1 MGGLGSGRREYATTP
16 TVEECRFLDSDKFTD
31 AVERPGYG
39 GPVYWGDR
47 DDPAATINVIMLSAD
62 HVDALKSGEALETTP
77 VEEAEANVFTL
88 AGSAQDEDSDG
99 DQDGETER
107 ATAVYFSYRI
117 TDPRDDETRD
127 VSYLVPL
134 EYTECNFGGV
144 RPWFQCPTHAGGCG
158 RRAGKL
164 YKPPRGDRYLCRECH
179 DLAYRSSRTS
189 GNDLERAEQR
199 YRKAFAKADA
209 EDRRPHPNNAPRFPE
224 RPKGMHQDTFEDL
237 ADDVQEAR
245 REWSQAFDEKLR
257 DMRKHLDGIIE
268 S

>member
-16 TVEECRFLDSDKFTD
+16 TVEECRFLDSDNFTD

-47 DDPAATINVIMLSAD
+47 DDPAASINVLMLSAD
-62 HVDALKSGEALETTP
+62 HADALKSGETLETTP
-77 VEEAEANVFTL
+77 VDDGDVFAL
-88 AGSAQDEDSDG
+88 DDGDQDADSDDG
-99 DQDGETER
+99 QDGETER
-107 ATAVYFSYRI
+107 ATAMYLSYRI
-117 TDPRDDETRD
+117 TDPRDGETRD

-164 YKPPRGDRYLCRECH
+164 YSPPRGDRYLCRECH

-189 GNDLERAEQR
+189 GDDLERAKHR
-199 YRKAFAKADA
+199 YQKAFAKADA
-209 EDRRPHPNNAPRFPE
+209 ENRTPHPNNAPFLPD
-224 RPKGMHQDTFEDL
+224 RPKGMHHDTFEDL
-237 ADDVQEAR
+237 VADVRAAR
-245 REWSQAFDEKLR
+245 EEWSRSFDEKLR
-257 DMRKHLDGIIE
+257 DMRKRLETTCADLR
-268 S
+268 